1 MISLIIPYLLY
12 SILSL
17 NLKKKKKKKKKVYIS
32 LLPLNYAFLSFSFSS
47 TALPP
52 SQPSCRQMKKKK
64 KATIAGC
71 TMGFLITTIDKQ
83 ILSATKFWRWSVLM
97 PIPQPVIIDHQ
108 KYSILMFEMNE
119 NEKNWYLHPFFFLL
133 NPRKFTPFSHLW

>member
-1 MISLIIPYLLY
+1 MISLIISYLLY

-17 NLKKKKKKKKKVYIS
+17 NLKKKKKKKVIHLSPSPQLRVS
-32 LLPLNYAFLSFSFSS
+32 LFFFLLHCSS
-47 TALPP
+47 TFTAKLPADE
-52 SQPSCRQMKKKK
+52 KKKK

-83 ILSATKFWRWSVLM
+83 ILSTTKFWRWSILM

-119 NEKNWYLHPFFFLL
+119 NEKNWYLHLFFFLL

>member
-17 NLKKKKKKKKKVYIS
+17 NLKKKKKKRRYTS
-32 LLPLNYAFLSFSFSS
+32 LSFPSTTRFSLFLS
-47 TALPP
+47 PP
-52 SQPSCRQMKKKK
+52 LLFHLHSQVAGKWKKKK
-64 KATIAGC
+64 KAIIAGC

-83 ILSATKFWRWSVLM
+83 ILSATKFWRWLVLM

-119 NEKNWYLHPFFFLL
+119 NEKNWYLHPSFFFL
-133 NPRKFTPFSHLW
+133 FSF